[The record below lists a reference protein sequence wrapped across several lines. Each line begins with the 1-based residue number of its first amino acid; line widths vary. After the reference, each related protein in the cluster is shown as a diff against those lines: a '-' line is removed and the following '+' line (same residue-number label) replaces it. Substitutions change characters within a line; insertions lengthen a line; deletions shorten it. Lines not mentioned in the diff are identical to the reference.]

1 MKMFQFTNTSMHDN
15 FYSLL
20 KRIWIQLIPIKMIA
34 TYAGY
39 IKVILTIRL
48 IARYLVAKLF
58 CHYKILY
65 QLSRIREA
73 RVSDGAAFFDV
84 ILVYSVSSTDT
95 GLLEVW
101 FSNFI
106 ILGFEWIQC
115 WKYFPYI
122 SCLCDCYTYPRSLL
136 WITTNER
143 SYFFSRSPK

>member
-1 MKMFQFTNTSMHDN
+1 MHDN

-34 TYAGY
+34 IYAGY

-95 GLLEVW
+95 GLLEV
-101 FSNFI
+101 
-106 ILGFEWIQC
+106 
-115 WKYFPYI
+115 
-122 SCLCDCYTYPRSLL
+122 
-136 WITTNER
+136 
-143 SYFFSRSPK
+143 